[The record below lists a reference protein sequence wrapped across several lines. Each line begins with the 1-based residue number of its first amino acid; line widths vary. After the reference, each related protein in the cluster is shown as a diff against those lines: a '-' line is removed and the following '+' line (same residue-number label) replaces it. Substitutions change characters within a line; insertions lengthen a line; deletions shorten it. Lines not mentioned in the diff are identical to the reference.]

1 MSQGRGG
8 IKTLHTIGY
17 QGRSLEEFVRLLR
30 ASGIDAL
37 VDVRDV
43 PWSHKPGFSK
53 KPLSEA
59 LAKAR
64 VAYVPAPFA
73 GNPKSLR
80 SSVGTTEDALRL
92 YAGHLD
98 AEPEIVAK
106 FDTLIEDL
114 LEQGKRP
121 CLLCFEDDPAAC
133 HRTILAERWAGLEEG
148 RSVRHLRF
156 AKR

>member
-1 MSQGRGG
+1 M
-8 IKTLHTIGY
+8 IKTLHTLGY
-17 QGRSLEEFVRLLR
+17 QGRTVDEFLRLLR

-53 KPLSEA
+53 KPLAEA

-64 VAYVPAPFA
+64 IAYVPAPFA
-73 GNPKSLR
+73 GNPKKLR
-80 SSVGTTEDALRL
+80 SSVESTEEALRL
-92 YAGHLD
+92 YAEHLD
-98 AEPEIVAK
+98 AEPEIVAW
-106 FDTLIEDL
+106 FDALIEDL
-114 LEQGKRP
+114 LEQEKRP

-133 HRTILAERWAGLEEG
+133 HRTILAERWARLEEG

-156 AKR
+156 AGRGT